1 MKQDSNKRL
10 YFTNDFSPEN
20 VKKLQSEG
28 YILRK
33 ASAYHE
39 ADTLEPCKEVAGDVP
54 QAYLDLI
61 ARTKA
66 NIITAN
72 IQVGITPELQ
82 ATIDQAKAECE
93 KVVAENELLKKQV
106 KACELVEA
114 RNSELMS
121 ENSRLSDALTQL
133 EGVAIERDALIAKV
147 ELLELQAVELKQLNT
162 GDSGIPLSESNDLFE
177 EKPKEPKPKK

>member
-39 ADTLEPCKEVAGDVP
+39 ADTLEPCAEVAGEVP
-54 QAYLDLI
+54 QAYIDLI
-61 ARTKA
+61 KRTKSSV
-66 NIITAN
+66 IMGK
-72 IQVGITPELQ
+72 VEVSITPELQ

-93 KVVAENELLKKQV
+93 KVIAENVGLKAEL
-106 KACELVEA
+106 A
-114 RNSELMS
+114 
-121 ENSRLSDALTQL
+121 QL
-133 EGVAIERDALIAKV
+133 AGVVAERDALAARV
-147 ELLELQAVELKQLNT
+147 ELLELQAVELKQSNT
-162 GDSGIPLSESNDLFE
+162 GASGSSSESNDLFE
-177 EKPKEPKPKK
+177 EKPKDTKAKK